1 MGSPR
6 LGGLAYR
13 ATFTRALRQTYPE
26 MAVLQL
32 DAGRSMGEV
41 TDATGRELDD
51 LALENEA
58 VLEALSLVG
67 YDAANLTVHDAVYL
81 SRYFAPG
88 AASRPAA
95 LERFVSANLEP
106 SRAGLA
112 APAPYVVRTLEGT
125 RLPGGAL
132 RIAVAGVTE
141 PNRQAET
148 ASGYRVID
156 PARALAA
163 TLPRARAEADL
174 VVVLAYMSAS
184 QAEGLRARLGSLADV
199 VVVANSL
206 GEPPAATLESPVALY
221 SWYKTQML
229 GELRARIE
237 NGRLVAPEQRFVRM
251 DEPLS
256 RDPDVEALVERSS
269 SEVRRARE
277 RRFAG
282 G

>member
-13 ATFTRALRQTYPE
+13 ATFTRALRRMYPE

-32 DAGRSMGEV
+32 DGGRSMGEV
-41 TDATGRELDD
+41 TDAAGRELDD

-58 VLEALSLVG
+58 VLAALTIGG

-88 AASRPAA
+88 VTSRPAA
-95 LERFVSANLEP
+95 LELFVSANLEP
-106 SRAGLA
+106 SRGGLA
-112 APAPYVVRTLEGT
+112 APAPYVVRTLEGA

-141 PNRQAET
+141 PNRQAEA
-148 ASGYRVID
+148 ASGYRVVD

-163 TLPRARAEADL
+163 ALPRARAEADL
-174 VVVLAYMSAS
+174 VVVLAYMGVR
-184 QAEGLRARLGSLADV
+184 QAEGLRARLGALADV

-206 GEPPAATLESPVALY
+206 GEPPAAMLEGSIALY

-229 GELRARIE
+229 GELRARVE
-237 NGRLVAPEQRFVRM
+237 RGRLVAPEQRFVKL
-251 DEPLS
+251 DEPLP
-256 RDPDVEALVERSS
+256 RDPEMDALVERSS

-277 RRFAG
+277 RRFSG

>member
-1 MGSPR
+1 MLLITP
-6 LGGLAYR
+6 
-13 ATFTRALRQTYPE
+13 
-26 MAVLQL
+26 
-32 DAGRSMGEV
+32 
-41 TDATGRELDD
+41 TDW
-51 LALENEA
+51 
-58 VLEALSLVG
+58 
-67 YDAANLTVHDAVYL
+67 
-81 SRYFAPG
+81 
-88 AASRPAA
+88 
-95 LERFVSANLEP
+95 
-106 SRAGLA
+106 
-112 APAPYVVRTLEGT
+112 GT
-125 RLPGGAL
+125 CADIR
-132 RIAVAGVTE
+132 GV
-141 PNRQAET
+141 
-148 ASGYRVID
+148 
-156 PARALAA
+156 ARACHEHDVPLIVDEAWGA
-163 TLPRARAEADL
+163 VFPFHPGLPPWGMDAEADL

-206 GEPPAATLESPVALY
+206 GEPPAAALESPVALY